1 MITKYENLCV
11 ICNKPA
17 KHRHHLI
24 NGHGKR
30 EISDRWDATV
40 PLCDECHN
48 MSQNS
53 VHLNSKMEAMSH
65 IIGQL
70 WIERQ
75 MLIEK
80 YQLPFEDLSEETREA
95 FRALI
100 GKSYL

>member
-1 MITKYENLCV
+1 MITKFEDLCV

-17 KHRHHLI
+17 QHRHHCL
-24 NGHGKR
+24 NGNGKR
-30 EISDRWDATV
+30 EIADRWDAII
-40 PLCDECHN
+40 PLCADCHN
-48 MSQNS
+48 MSKNS
-53 VHLNSKMEAMSH
+53 VHLNPKMEAMSH

-95 FRALI
+95 FRELI